1 MQILGTILIRTPFWV
16 WLLLAAL
23 IWFGLSRTKTREIN
37 ATSQLIAPIIFV
49 GLVLVK
55 LILSG
60 FAPMPLLGAISGIV
74 LGALAVLWLK
84 PARNTTRLASGRLR
98 IEGEWISL
106 AIIMIVFLANYAAAV
121 IGSIAPHIIT
131 GAEFQYS
138 MALINGFSA
147 ALMTLRTIG
156 HLRTKTTLQLGAPA

>member
-1 MQILGTILIRTPFWV
+1 MQILGIILIRTPFWV

-37 ATSQLIAPIIFV
+37 ATSQLITPIIFV
-49 GLVLVK
+49 GLVLAK

-60 FAPMPLLGAISGIV
+60 FAPMPLLGAASGIV
-74 LGALAVLWLK
+74 LGTLAVLWLK
-84 PARNTTRLASGRLR
+84 PARNTMRLANGRLR
-98 IEGEWISL
+98 IQGEWISL
-106 AIIMIVFLANYAAAV
+106 AIMMLVFLPNYAAAV

-147 ALMTLRTIG
+147 ALMTLRTIAY
-156 HLRTKTTLQLGAPA
+156 LRTQHVPQLRSPA